1 MADKAFTIPI
11 DPWDTGER
19 IFRKSRIIIH
29 PGITVLV
36 GCNGA
41 GKTTMIRFMKQELDK
56 QAVSVISFDNLHD
69 GGANARSAAGFYGD
83 IGFLATAIMSSE
95 GENILMN
102 MGQFAKKLGT
112 FIRNNSDASE
122 LWVFLDAV
130 DSGFS
135 IDNIIDLK
143 RFLRE
148 TVLDSTR
155 DKDVYIVIAANAY
168 EFAMNES
175 CFDVQSGLYVRFC
188 DYEDYRNFVLETRA
202 KKDARSKEKESN
214 DG

>member
-1 MADKAFTIPI
+1 
-11 DPWDTGER
+11 
-19 IFRKSRIIIH
+19 
-29 PGITVLV
+29 
-36 GCNGA
+36 
-41 GKTTMIRFMKQELDK
+41 
-56 QAVSVISFDNLHD
+56 
-69 GGANARSAAGFYGD
+69 
-83 IGFLATAIMSSE
+83 MSSE

-143 RFLRE
+143 QFLRE

-188 DYEDYRNFVLETRA
+188 DYEDYRNFVLESRA
-202 KKDARSKEKESN
+202 KKDARSKEKEN
-214 DG
+214 GDG